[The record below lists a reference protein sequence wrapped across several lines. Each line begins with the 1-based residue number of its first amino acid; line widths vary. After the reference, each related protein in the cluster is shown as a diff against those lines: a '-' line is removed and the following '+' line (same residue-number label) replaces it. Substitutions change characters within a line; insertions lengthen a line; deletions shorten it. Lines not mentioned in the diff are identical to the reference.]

1 MKPKKKSKVP
11 AEKLAKHGYNYVQLW
26 KIIDG
31 AVFDALKMHPEY
43 LTDRG
48 HRNARLSIVKRVT
61 GAVLGYVTETS
72 VAKGRSGEKPA
83 AKSGNGLVKAIP
95 QADGAS
101 RQ

>member
-61 GAVLGYVTETS
+61 GAVLGYATEVNVKPL

-83 AKSGNGLVKAIP
+83 AKSGSVSP
-95 QADGAS
+95 TQVTS
-101 RQ
+101 QH

>member
-61 GAVLGYVTETS
+61 GAVLGYATEVS
-72 VAKGRSGEKPA
+72 PLAKGRSGEKPA
-83 AKSGNGLVKAIP
+83 AKSGNVSPFQETP
-95 QADGAS
+95 QH
-101 RQ
+101 